1 MKRQDCGYSMSFT
14 DVEAIPQR
22 LGPVQFPHEASS
34 GCRTSGPD
42 TIMPSGFGSHATQ
55 LLAKRISAILS
66 REQLF
71 GRTKRLKE
79 PVPRGTGALRRR
91 MLDADRA
98 MIDRFADPF
107 RPLEPECRVI
117 QFAHPLA
124 PSQLRRAGELI
135 ADRPDVELYVYG
147 KASRDLGFLRYF
159 ETVRRLHLAL
169 YELDDLSGFSYL
181 QGGLRELVFGRTKKR
196 FSLRF
201 VETLPRLAG
210 LFLVGHKNDFSS
222 IRTLNELTNLGLSGI
237 TLPDLSVLLPLT
249 GLRKL
254 SVLLGGTT
262 NLALLPRLT
271 DLEDLFFMRITKL
284 RDLRVLGDL
293 PRLTTLRLDW
303 MRNVTSLPSLAGLA
317 RLDKVEL
324 DTMKG
329 LTDLSPLAAAPALRR
344 LSVSAMPQLTAE
356 SFRCFV
362 GHPRLEELRVYTGRR
377 GVNEQVKAVFPL
389 IAR

>member
-1 MKRQDCGYSMSFT
+1 MKGQDCGYSMSFT

-22 LGPVQFPHEASS
+22 LGRVQFHMSPHRRAAHPGSTRS
-34 GCRTSGPD
+34 CPRGLAVTP
-42 TIMPSGFGSHATQ
+42 PS

-79 PVPRGTGALRRR
+79 PVSRGAGALRRR

-98 MIDRFADPF
+98 MIDRFGDPF
-107 RPLEPECRVI
+107 RPLEPECGVI
-117 QFAHPLA
+117 QFAQPLA

-169 YELDDLSGFSYL
+169 YELDDISGFSYL

-196 FSLRF
+196 LSLRF
-201 VETLPRLAG
+201 VETLPRLTR
-210 LFLVGHKNDFSS
+210 LFLVGHRNDFSS
-222 IRTLNELTNLGLSGI
+222 LRILDELTNLGLSGI
-237 TLPDLSVLLPLT
+237 TLPDLSMILPLT

-254 SVLLGGTT
+254 SILLGGTT
-262 NLALLPRLT
+262 NLALLPQLP
-271 DLEDLFFMRITKL
+271 DLEDLFLMRITKL
-284 RDLRVLGDL
+284 SDLGVLGDL
-293 PRLTTLRLDW
+293 ARLTTLRLDW

-317 RLDKVEL
+317 RLDNVEL

-329 LTDLSPLAAAPALRR
+329 LTDLSPLAAAPALRC
-344 LSVSAMPQLTAE
+344 LSIGVMPQLTAE
-356 SFRCFV
+356 SLRCFI
-362 GHPRLEELRVYTGRR
+362 GHPRLEELRVHTGRR
-377 GVNEQVKAVFPL
+377 SVNEQVKRMFPL